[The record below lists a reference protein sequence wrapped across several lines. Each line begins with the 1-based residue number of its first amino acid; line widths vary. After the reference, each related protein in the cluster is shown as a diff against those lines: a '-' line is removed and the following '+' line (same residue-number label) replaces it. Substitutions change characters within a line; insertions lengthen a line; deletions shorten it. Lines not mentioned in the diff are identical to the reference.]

1 MPLSVKH
8 PEADRLA
15 RELALATG
23 ETITQAVVV
32 SLRERLE
39 RETRRRT
46 PEQRIAEM
54 EALGRR
60 VAALPVLDPDFT
72 EDSLYGDDGLPA

>member
-1 MPLSVKH
+1 
-8 PEADRLA
+8 
-15 RELALATG
+15 
-23 ETITQAVVV
+23 
-32 SLRERLE
+32 
-39 RETRRRT
+39 
-46 PEQRIAEM
+46 M